1 MTPRTTRGMRE
12 DVEFKITLNEI
23 QRKLHLDNSFKFV
36 HLQDGLPIF
45 AFYQVPLYEKFVI
58 LSK

>member
-1 MTPRTTRGMRE
+1 MRE

-36 HLQDGLPIF
+36 HLQDGLPVF
-45 AFYQVPLYEKFVI
+45 AFYQVPHYEKVVI
-58 LSK
+58 ISK